1 MLTHPNID
9 KLQELKFSGML
20 QALDEQLKQV
30 DINELTFEE
39 RFALLLDRELTVREN
54 RRLASRLKK
63 AKLKQPACIEDVDFK
78 HPRGLSRS
86 NILSLASCNWI
97 SAHQNVL
104 LIGPSGV
111 GKTYLACALA
121 HKACLEGYSTKYVR
135 LTRLLQELSI
145 AKGDGQYM
153 KLICQLA
160 KFDVLILDD
169 WGLNQFNDEQRRDM
183 LEILDDRHNLK
194 STIVTSQLP
203 VEHWHEHI
211 GDPTLADAI
220 LDRLVHNAHKIKLKG
235 ESLRK
240 KKSGISQNKL
250 TKEQE

>member
-1 MLTHPNID
+1 MLTHPNMD
-9 KLQELKFSGML
+9 KLHALKFTGML
-20 QALDEQLKQV
+20 QALEEQLKQI
-30 DINELTFEE
+30 DIHDLTFEE
-39 RFALLLDRELTVREN
+39 RLALMLDRELTVRES

-63 AKLKQPACIEDVDFK
+63 AKLKQPACMEDIDFK

-86 NILSLASCNWI
+86 NLLSLASCNWI
-97 SAHQNVL
+97 SSHQNIL

-121 HKACLEGYSTKYVR
+121 HKACLEGYTTKYVR

-153 KLICQLA
+153 KLIAQLA

-169 WGLNQFNDEQRRDM
+169 WGLNQFNDEQRRDI

-235 ESLRK
+235 DSLRK
-240 KKSGISQNKL
+240 KKGDVKQNNL
-250 TKEQE
+250 TKDKD